1 MKLAA
6 LQLILV
12 LKFYLMG
19 CTLQLQQFTVPGE
32 SSRPPALQVDGE
44 GRAFVA
50 AGNQLLRLNSDL
62 GIEQSVALSSDAVN
76 ISLSSGGEWLVVCS
90 ADLSCAVHRAND
102 LSTVSSTSASAL
114 SAANRV
120 ALFTAGDS
128 FYVGSHDPTY
138 MGTNAPGGILRL
150 QQVYGLNGSSYFTRS
165 TDYAVSTNN
174 FRRDFFSGFLSG
186 SNSYYIVSDHS
197 PSSIRDVRIMRVC
210 HVTSCPSGASTC
222 GVTAVYEEIIPCG
235 GSIAD
240 SADDGACGVSLVEDF
255 AGTSGPS
262 LVMARCRQD
271 QSTSSNLICLVP
283 ISEVDSRMDA
293 RYGDCSSGTGTLNVA
308 WIDNALSCSDFAA
321 DFVSLIKSLS
331 MALLLN
337 PLPLPSLLT
346 HVLLILRL
354 ELLIFNPLRP

>member
-1 MKLAA
+1 MKRTSL
-6 LQLILV
+6 LV
-12 LKFYLMG
+12 SFYAIAISL
-19 CTLQLQQFTVPGE
+19 CNSLSNFTVPGE

-62 GIEQSVALSSDAVN
+62 GIEQSVTLSSDAVN

-90 ADLSCAVHRAND
+90 ADLSCAVHSAND

-114 SAANRV
+114 AAANRV

-128 FYVGSHDPTY
+128 FYVGSHDPTDI
-138 MGTNAPGGILRL
+138 GTSGILRL
-150 QQVYGLNGSSYFTRS
+150 QQVYGLNGFSDFIRS
-165 TDYAVSTNN
+165 TDYEVSTEN
-174 FRRDFFSGFLSG
+174 FQRDFFSGFLSG
-186 SNSYYIVSDHS
+186 SNSYYVVSDHS
-197 PSSIRDVRIMRVC
+197 PSSVRDVRIMRVC

-235 GSIAD
+235 GTLAD
-240 SADDGACGVSLVEDF
+240 SADDGVCGVSLVEDF

-271 QSTSSNLICLVP
+271 QSTRNNLICVVP
-283 ISEVDSRMDA
+283 ISEVDSLMDA

-308 WIDNALSCSDFAA
+308 WIANSLPCSDFAT
-321 DFVSLIKSLS
+321 DFVSLSHYL
-331 MALLLN
+331 
-337 PLPLPSLLT
+337 
-346 HVLLILRL
+346 
-354 ELLIFNPLRP
+354 

>member
-1 MKLAA
+1 MKRTSLIVSFYTLSLCNA
-6 LQLILV
+6 LSN
-12 LKFYLMG
+12 
-19 CTLQLQQFTVPGE
+19 FTVPLE

-62 GIEQSVALSSDAVN
+62 GIEESVTLFSDAVN

-90 ADLSCAVHRAND
+90 ADLSCAVHSVND
-102 LSTVSSTSASAL
+102 LSTVSSTSASVLAN
-114 SAANRV
+114 ANRV

-128 FYVGSHDPTY
+128 FYVGSQDPTD
-138 MGTNAPGGILRL
+138 MGTTETHGGILRL
-150 QQVYGLNGSSYFTRS
+150 QQVYGLYGSSDFIRS
-165 TDYAVSTNN
+165 TDYQVFRDN
-174 FRRDFFSGFLSG
+174 FQRDFFSGFLSG
-186 SNSYYIVSDHS
+186 SNSYYIVSDQS
-197 PSSIRDVRIMRVC
+197 PSSIRNVRIMRVC

-240 SADDGACGVSLVEDF
+240 SADDGVCGVSLVEDF

-271 QSTSSNLICLVP
+271 QSKSSNLICVVP

-308 WIDNALSCSDFAA
+308 WIDNALSCSDYAA
-321 DFVSLIKSLS
+321 DFVSLIHYLWHYC
-331 MALLLN
+331 LN
-337 PLPLPSLLT
+337 PLPLPN
-346 HVLLILRL
+346 HFIVY
-354 ELLIFNPLRP
+354 